1 MPGERPEDA
10 EASLRLAEELTG
22 LGARIHAHTFM
33 PLPGTPWRDAAP
45 TPVAPATIRRFDE
58 LAARG
63 DLYGHWQRQA
73 EHARRL
79 AETARSYPRRERR
92 RRVGG

>member
-1 MPGERPEDA
+1 M
-10 EASLRLAEELTG
+10 
-22 LGARIHAHTFM
+22 LGFGI
-33 PLPGTPWRDAAP
+33 GVSRDEPAV
-45 TPVAPATIRRFDE
+45 VAPATIRRFDE

-79 AETARSYPRRERR
+79 AETAKAYPRRERR
-92 RRVGG
+92 RRVAPSDQP